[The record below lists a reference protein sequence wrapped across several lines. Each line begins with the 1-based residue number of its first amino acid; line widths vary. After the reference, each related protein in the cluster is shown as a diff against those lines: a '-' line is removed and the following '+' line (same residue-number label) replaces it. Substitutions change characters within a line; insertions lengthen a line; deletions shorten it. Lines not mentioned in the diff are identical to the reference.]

1 MLRLTVFSVAV
12 LWVAFC
18 SNATATAQSDYFVN
32 AFAGSPLAYYLG
44 GDVSTSTSAVE
55 TSTTDYTDGINDFL
69 SSGNSAVSLS
79 TGTLHSAASAD
90 YGYDPGSLPN
100 DPTDQFGNSS
110 FGDGLT
116 FLGNF
121 TGQLATFNVSV
132 DGTWSGDTPAFNG
145 SDFQFMVLPTGT
157 ISANSGNTLN
167 IFNNPGNVAIVNDTY
182 SLTSTSPNL
191 SFNVSVPLNG
201 LNPSFEFAA
210 NLNINPFS
218 SLGQTFNADYSNTA
232 SISLQAPPGVTVFSS
247 SGVFP
252 GTVPE
257 PGSMSLSIAGL
268 VSLALLARFRSRRGQ
283 VEISS
288 DSLRSAPEDRSPRL
302 PSRIS

>member
-1 MLRLTVFSVAV
+1 MLRLTVFFVAV
-12 LWVAFC
+12 LWGGFY
-18 SNATATAQSDYFVN
+18 SEATAAILTAQSDYFVN
-32 AFAGSPLAYYLG
+32 AFAGSPLAYYLAG
-44 GDVSTSTSAVE
+44 NVSNSTSADE
-55 TSTTDYTDGINDFL
+55 TSSTYFTDGTSVFS
-69 SSGNSAVSLS
+69 SSGTSSVSLS
-79 TGTLHSAASAD
+79 TGTLHSAASAA
-90 YGYDPGSLPN
+90 YGYDPGGLPN
-100 DPTDQFGNSS
+100 TPSDQFGNSS

-121 TGQLATFNVSV
+121 TGQTATFNISV
-132 DGTWSGDTPAFNG
+132 DGTWSGDAPAFNA
-145 SDFQFMVLPTGT
+145 SDFQFMVLPAGT

-182 SLTSTSPNL
+182 SLSPTSPNL

-201 LNPSFEFAA
+201 HDPTFEFAA

-218 SLGQTFNADYSNTA
+218 SLGQIFNADYSNTA

-257 PGSMSLSIAGL
+257 PGSLSLSFAGL
-268 VSLALLARFRSRRGQ
+268 VSLALLARFRSRRGRIG
-283 VEISS
+283 VSS
-288 DSLRSAPEDRSPRL
+288 DLS
-302 PSRIS
+302 